1 MRLSNEW
8 PAWMSGVLL
17 ITLAVAGCGAW
28 ATRTPV
34 EGVLRVDGKP
44 VPQGLKVVF
53 TPDTKDGEPCV
64 GVTNDKGRYVM
75 YAQPGMKGLPRGRY
89 TVSIPSPVDAIG
101 GSLILPPE
109 LADITIPDR
118 YRPGRSTLVCDVR
131 WGGTAYDIDVKSE

>member
-1 MRLSNEW
+1 
-8 PAWMSGVLL
+8 
-17 ITLAVAGCGAW
+17 
-28 ATRTPV
+28 V

>member
-8 PAWMSGVLL
+8 PAWISGGVLL
-17 ITLAVAGCGAW
+17 VTLAVAGCGAR

-64 GVTNDKGRYVM
+64 G
-75 YAQPGMKGLPRGRY
+75 
-89 TVSIPSPVDAIG
+89 

-109 LADITIPDR
+109 LADIAIPDR

-131 WGGTAYDIDVKSE
+131 WGGTVYDIDVKSK